1 MNKTFYFIS
10 GLPRSGSTVLRS
22 LLNQNPRFHAGSA
35 SPVLST
41 MYTVENHLQQDE
53 LFHANPKPQQ
63 AHSIISNIIYQFYS
77 DVDNPVVFDSNRAWP
92 ARVPYIE
99 NYVGQ
104 QAKIICTV
112 RDYEEILTSFE
123 MLLRRNPYQ
132 HGQIRVDFI
141 SEQLIKLNIPLTL
154 ENRCEY
160 IAGPQGILGQ
170 SANAIMEGIQQGHLD
185 KIHFVE
191 YKNIVNHPQET
202 LNSIYEFLGEESFE
216 HTFDNLENQTRE
228 QDLQTYGLSDMHEVR
243 KKLKST
249 SANPKDV
256 LTSEILEK
264 CRNTD
269 FWRRLNTQILGGN

>member
-1 MNKTFYFIS
+1 MKKTFYFIS

-22 LLNQNPRFHAGSA
+22 LLNQNPRFYAGPA

-41 MYTVENHLQQDE
+41 MYSVESHLQQDE
-53 LFHANPKPQQ
+53 LFHGYPKPQQ
-63 AHSIISNIIYQFYS
+63 ANLIISNIIHQFYS
-77 DVDNPVVFDSNRAWP
+77 DVDTSVVFDSNRAWP

-99 NYVGQ
+99 GYIGQ
-104 QAKIICTV
+104 EAKIICTV

-132 HGQIRVDFI
+132 HGQTRINFI
-141 SEQLIKLNIPLTL
+141 DEQLVKLNIPLTL

-170 SANAIMEGIQQGHLD
+170 SANAISEGIQQGHLN

-191 YKNIVNHPQET
+191 YKSLINSPQET
-202 LNSIYEFLGEESFE
+202 LNSIYEFLGQEPFE

-228 QDLQTYGLSDMHEVR
+228 QDLNTYGLADMHNVR
-243 KKLKST
+243 PELKST
-249 SANPKDV
+249 SANPKDILPESV
-256 LTSEILEK
+256 LEK
-264 CRNTD
+264 CKNTD
-269 FWRRLNTQILGGN
+269 FWRRLPIS